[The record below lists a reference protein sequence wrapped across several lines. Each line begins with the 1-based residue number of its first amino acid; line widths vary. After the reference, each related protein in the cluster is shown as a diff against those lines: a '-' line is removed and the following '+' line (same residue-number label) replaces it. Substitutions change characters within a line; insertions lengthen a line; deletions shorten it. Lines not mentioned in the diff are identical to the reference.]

1 MNNQFISYAC
11 AIQLTCTTDSAFAA
25 TTYLDQ
31 ASFTSAL
38 GGATTTFESFE
49 EPPADNLSPLVFP
62 TVEVSC
68 DGSEWCSS
76 FFGASSV
83 MPTDGSFGVYF
94 STPDTITFTF
104 SSPITAFAIN
114 VGDLGTHG
122 ATDFSA
128 TLSNGNSATLFTSFT
143 DTPDNQAFVGLI
155 DTTEFTSITFQGS
168 APDDGIYFDSMQTA
182 LITAVPEPHTYALLL
197 IGLGLLGMTHMKR
210 RHWPSGLSSAA
221 TI

>member
-1 MNNQFISYAC
+1 MTNRYISYAC
-11 AIQLTCTTDSAFAA
+11 IFSLSSLTGGAFAT
-25 TTYLDQ
+25 TTYLDE

-38 GGATTTFESFE
+38 GGTSTAFESFE
-49 EPPADNLSPLVFP
+49 EPPADNSSPLVFP

-76 FFGASSV
+76 FFGTSSV

-94 STPDTITFTF
+94 STPDSITFTF

-114 VGDLGTHG
+114 VGDLGTRG

-143 DTPDNQAFVGLI
+143 GTPDNQAFVGLI

-182 LITAVPEPHTYALLL
+182 LVTAVPEPHTYMLLL
-197 IGLGLLGMTHMKR
+197 IGLGLLGMTRYQNRPISM
-210 RHWPSGLSSAA
+210 AA
-221 TI
+221 IPQ